1 MTFSFGTKLETWSK
15 QKTFFLLILLI
26 GVGVHILFNLLYI
39 YVLYDLYEKYD
50 LSFQVIAETLIL
62 LIPCIFIFFLR
73 LFSQKK
79 YRVSQPNCCRLYDFY
94 FSNMPLCHH
103 YNFFCCA
110 SNAERRKNSGVNW
123 RVSTCK
129 DRT

>member
-62 LIPCIFIFFLR
+62 LIPCIFIFFSTFIFTKKNIGFLNR
-73 LFSQKK
+73 IAAGFMIFIFQICLFAIITT
-79 YRVSQPNCCRLYDFY
+79 
-94 FSNMPLCHH
+94 
-103 YNFFCCA
+103 FFVVLVMLK
-110 SNAERRKNSGVNW
+110 EGEILV
-123 RVSTCK
+123 
-129 DRT
+129 